1 MKKILKITGIV
12 LAVVLLAAIAAGTYV
27 KTALPDVG
35 EAPDLA
41 IEKTAARVER
51 GKYIANHVSVCM
63 DCHSTRDWNR
73 FTAPLTGNF
82 GGGGEK
88 FSRDLGFPGE
98 FYARNITPY
107 ALSEWT
113 DGEIFRAITTGVSK
127 KGNALFPVMP
137 YHAFGQLDKED
148 IYSIIAY
155 LRTLEPVKND
165 VPEAKADFPVNIL
178 INTMPAKAVLR
189 VKPSESDTL
198 NYGKYLVTA
207 ASCVMCHSKMEKGQ
221 TVAGSEFGGGM
232 EFKIPSGTVR
242 SVNIT
247 PDKKTGLGLWNEET
261 FVKRFKMYADSGY
274 VPHAIG
280 PKDMN
285 TPMPWTMYA
294 GMKESDLK
302 AIFSYL
308 QSLPPK
314 DHAVVKFVAN

>member
-1 MKKILKITGIV
+1 MKRFLKIVGII
-12 LAVVLLAAIAAGTYV
+12 LAVLILAAVGAATYV
-27 KTALPDVG
+27 KTALPNVG
-35 EAPDLA
+35 EAPQLV
-41 IEKTAARVER
+41 IEKTPARVER

-73 FTAPLTGNF
+73 YTAPLAGNF

-98 FYARNITPY
+98 FYAKNITPY
-107 ALSEWT
+107 GLSQWT
-113 DGEIFRAITTGVSK
+113 DGEVFRAITTGVSK

-137 YHAFGQLDKED
+137 YHAFGQLDTED

-155 LRTLEPVKND
+155 LRTLEPVKHD
-165 VPEAKADFPVNIL
+165 VPAAVADFPVNIL
-178 INTMPAKAVLR
+178 INTMPAKAVPAT
-189 VKPSESDTL
+189 KPAESDTL

-207 ASCVMCHSKMEKGQ
+207 ASCVMCHSQMEKGQ
-221 TVAGSEFGGGM
+221 IVEGSEFGGGM

-247 PDKKTGLGLWNEET
+247 PDKKTGLGLWNEDV

-302 AIFSYL
+302 AIFAYL
-308 QSLPPK
+308 QTLPAK
-314 DHAVVKFVAN
+314 DHAVVKFEPN